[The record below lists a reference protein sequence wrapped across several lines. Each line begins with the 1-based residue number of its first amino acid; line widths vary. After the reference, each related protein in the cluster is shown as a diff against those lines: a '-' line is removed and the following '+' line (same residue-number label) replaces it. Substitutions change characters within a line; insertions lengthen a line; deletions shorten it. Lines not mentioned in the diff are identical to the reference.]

1 MMERTFFLKRWP
13 TVRENLLLILDAF
26 EESDLAFV
34 PVKGGWTV
42 GRIMLHISSAA
53 N

>member
-1 MMERTFFLKRWP
+1 MEKTFFLKRWP
-13 TVRENLLLILDAF
+13 IFTEDLLLTLGIF

-34 PVKGGWTV
+34 PVEGSWTV

>member
-1 MMERTFFLKRWP
+1 MMEKTFFLKRWP

-26 EESDLAFV
+26 EESDLAV
-34 PVKGGWTV
+34 IPVEGGWTV